1 MTTCSSRFTNTF
13 RSFQKYPL
21 SDGVERK
28 FSSLL
33 TDIYAIQNQFP
44 YSDFAELDALIL
56 SCPFSASSQFSN
68 TRRSALVEKFFKARN
83 VLFTTSEERLNL
95 LFVGLL
101 KSGFSSKDIEKI
113 QLSLI
118 SDTRNKTSN
127 LSLDF
132 MNNCFRIQKSNF
144 GKNFALENELLETA
158 VNGWIWVGK
167 ESMKRGKAI
176 HRRVKSFISFM
187 LTHSLMNENV
197 KAACVLSLIEKHP
210 ESLVLDIC
218 LDFSTEDKDLI
229 VTEREFL
236 NTLLRSDSFRFVG
249 PMLSCFEEMGPRML
263 SLWESGY
270 LDDSFEILL
279 RQVQSSS
286 GTSKFL
292 SEIVASQTSK
302 RLLAHLSSTKMVDI
316 DEITSLLNLM
326 ITIFDTTTTTAIDNH
341 SIAAATANFFSLFS
355 SGQYAQRYGEGTT
368 SLCSF
373 GMCILDHLKRAG
385 QDSDNQAKT
394 LVSELFSFL
403 FTTLPLITKKN
414 SSRRPTKIKSDLVL
428 EWLIRIMEENSNH
441 LDLSKI
447 EPSMIQKVCRVC
459 LKHGIAVG
467 NDEQKVPLLS
477 LHFMGLLM
485 ELMTKNDYNSPTVPT
500 CRDVFDM
507 IVSHSKFE
515 QLFTNTNESEK
526 DTATTGEKTKQHV
539 LRLMITC
546 AMLSTENIEITS
558 DVWKIIF
565 ASFNAGMMCT
575 DALIRHL
582 FSSNCI
588 ESLPFMDE
596 LHWKGCVMDNREQTS
611 SGKLDWLVDAL
622 DQARVRASV
631 SRFPVA
637 DKMEQSISF
646 HDVWTEKMLHEN
658 QAVFDRE
665 SDDAEQYSPSFLL
678 PLILKHI
685 ESGLSRT
692 KEVLHDETQMSDEEN
707 QEPKLGFNFSKS
719 STDSIQQLCEKG
731 VVSLCLASLSSL
743 CEKVRCYAVSILGLI
758 LQACLSNYAIDSPS
772 WRDRPQLVMILNA
785 VQRALVLQM
794 ALDEDESVVPRVTS
808 VVATFLARA
817 ASVLPRPD
825 DALYVSMNRYFLKT
839 EANHGAFQDLK
850 RLPAFMSLFCS
861 SSEDPNQ
868 SRAERMWGLQIL
880 CDGLTDASCYK
891 LVTACHAPELIL
903 SSFENVR
910 LSKASDE
917 AKGAEICLLLGSLTS
932 MIKYGEYGAHI
943 HLIRRCGLLSWM
955 SSVCSTRSIATA
967 FPTER
972 SRISFCQLGNE
983 VVEKVLC
990 TPQLRS
996 SELIDEVCALIQ
1008 PIVSLCSIKGESR
1021 EHSRGVY
1028 QASFATLATIANG
1041 LRNLREEN
1049 IFCPDILPL
1058 GVPIESSLNLLRITD
1073 DSMKAQALRTL
1084 CSLPFS
1090 LAANLQQ
1097 DIGKE
1102 LIVLM
1107 IDYFNDVLAD
1117 DQSSTNTDS
1126 EEELIAIVLQRVF
1139 LLIEQCEIVLP
1150 SPKKSM
1156 SSEIVTKLFALR
1168 CHQKFSDMNV
1178 RKLWLQSLKLLTQ
1191 KVHTGGLEI
1200 KSLEETIRREICS

>member
-1 MTTCSSRFTNTF
+1 MTACSSFSSNTF
-13 RSFQKYPL
+13 RSLQKYPL
-21 SDGVERK
+21 PEETERK

-33 TDIYAIQNQFP
+33 ADIYAIQSQFP
-44 YSDFAELDALIL
+44 YPDFIELDALIL
-56 SCPFSASSQFSN
+56 SCPFSVSIRFLKM
-68 TRRSALVEKFFKARN
+68 RRSALVERVFKSRN
-83 VLFTTSEERLNL
+83 VLFMTSEERLNL
-95 LFVGLL
+95 LRVGLL
-101 KSGFSSKDIEKI
+101 KSGFSFKSIEKI

-118 SDTRNKTSN
+118 SDTRNKTSK
-127 LSLDF
+127 LSLEF
-132 MNNCFRIQKSNF
+132 MNNCFRIETSHF
-144 GKNFALENELLETA
+144 GEQFALENNLLETA

-167 ESMKRGKAI
+167 ESMKHGKSI
-176 HRRVKSFISFM
+176 HRRVKSLISSM
-187 LTHSLMNENV
+187 LTHSLKNETV
-197 KAACVLSLIEKHP
+197 KAACILSLIEKHP

-218 LDFSTEDKDLI
+218 LDFSFEEKNLI
-229 VTEREFL
+229 VAERDFL

-249 PMLSCFEEMGPRML
+249 PMLSWFEEMGPQL
-263 SLWESGY
+263 LNLWESGY
-270 LDDSFEILL
+270 LDDSFAILL

-286 GTSKFL
+286 SAFKFL

-302 RLLAHLSSTKMVDI
+302 RFIAYLSSAEMVNI
-316 DEITSLLNLM
+316 EEMTPLLNLM
-326 ITIFDTTTTTAIDNH
+326 IAIFDTKTIDSIDIH
-341 SIAAATANFFSLFS
+341 SIAAETANLLSLLS
-355 SGQYAQRYGEGTT
+355 SGQHTQVYGEGTT
-368 SLCSF
+368 SLCSL
-373 GMCILDHLKRAG
+373 GMCMLEHVKTVG
-385 QDSDNQAKT
+385 QRSDNQANT
-394 LVSELFSFL
+394 LASEFFSFL
-403 FTTLPLITKKN
+403 FATLPVILKKN
-414 SSRRPTKIKSDLVL
+414 STRRPTKIRSDLVL
-428 EWLIRIMEENSNH
+428 EWLIRIVKENSNH

-447 EPSMIQKVCRVC
+447 EQSVIQKVCRVC
-459 LKHGIAVG
+459 LKHGIAAG

-485 ELMTKNDYNSPTVPT
+485 ELMTKHGYSAPLVPT
-500 CRDVFDM
+500 CRDVLDM

-515 QLFTNTNESEK
+515 KLFTNGNDSEK
-526 DTATTGEKTKQHV
+526 DTTATGETTKQHV

-546 AMLSTENIEITS
+546 VMLSTENIEIRS
-558 DVWKIIF
+558 DVWRLIF
-565 ASFNAGMMCT
+565 TSFNAGMTCT
-575 DALIRHL
+575 DILIRYL
-582 FSSNCI
+582 VSVSCN

-637 DKMEQSISF
+637 DKMELSISLN
-646 HDVWTEKMLHEN
+646 DIWTEQFDNEH
-658 QAVFDRE
+658 QASFDRE
-665 SDDAEQYSPSFLL
+665 PNDAEQYSPSFLL
-678 PLILKHI
+678 PLILNYI
-685 ESGLSRT
+685 ELGLSRT
-692 KEVLHDETQMSDEEN
+692 KKVLHDESQMSDKDKE
-707 QEPKLGFNFSKS
+707 QPKLGLNFSKS
-719 STDSIQQLCEKG
+719 TIDSIQQLCEKG

-758 LQACLSNYAIDSPS
+758 LQACHSNHAIDSPS
-772 WRDRPQLVMILNA
+772 WRDRPQLVMILNS
-785 VQRALVLQM
+785 VQRSLVLQL
-794 ALDEDESVVPRVTS
+794 ALNEDESAVPRVTP

-825 DALYVSMNRYFLKT
+825 DALYVAMNRYFLKT

-868 SRAERMWGLQIL
+868 SRAERMWGLQML
-880 CDGLTDASCYK
+880 CDGLADASCYK
-891 LVTACHAPELIL
+891 LVTSCHAPELIL

-955 SSVCSTRSIATA
+955 SLVCSTRSTTTA

-972 SRISFCQLGNE
+972 SRTSFCQLGSA

-996 SELIDEVCALIQ
+996 SELIDEVCSLIQ
-1008 PIVSLCSIKGESR
+1008 PIVSLCLIKGESR
-1021 EHSRGVY
+1021 EHSRDVY
-1028 QASFATLATIANG
+1028 KASFATLATIANG

-1058 GVPIESSLNLLRITD
+1058 GVRIESSLSLLKITD
-1073 DSMKAQALRTL
+1073 HSMKAQALRTL

-1090 LAANLQQ
+1090 SPRNLEENV
-1097 DIGKE
+1097 GKE
-1102 LIVLM
+1102 LITLM
-1107 IDYFNDVLAD
+1107 MDCFNDVLAD
-1117 DQSSTNTDS
+1117 DHSSTNTDS
-1126 EEELIAIVLQRVF
+1126 DEELISILLQRIF
-1139 LLIEQCEIVLP
+1139 LLIEQCEIILP
-1150 SPKKSM
+1150 SSKKSM
-1156 SSEIVTKLFALR
+1156 SSDIVTKLFALR
-1168 CHQKFSDMNV
+1168 CHQKYSDVNV

-1200 KSLEETIRREICS
+1200 KSLEETIRKEICC